1 MSRLIKCI
9 KKYYIDQVNQKYLM
23 KQLIFKEVY
32 LSNLSLYKQSYIRI
46 KIRKFKSNIKD
57 MIQNQK
63 KNLIMKNEVLD

>member
-1 MSRLIKCI
+1 MFRLIKCI